1 MYKSKYKKTLKLIKY
16 QLLIFTLIFFAA
28 CNKNPDSPEE
38 QIKGV
43 IASIEQGIEDR
54 SLSQVIKH
62 LDDNYLDHKGRTKQD
77 LKRYLQ
83 LQILRNQNIT
93 ILSKIKSI
101 NITENTASVELSS
114 ASAAKGTD
122 LTIAA
127 NRLKANIRNV
137 SLVLKHNSGAWKVVS
152 ASWNKGL
159 STAL

>member
-1 MYKSKYKKTLKLIKY
+1 MKY

-28 CNKNPDSPEE
+28 CSKNPDSPEE
-38 QIKGV
+38 QIKG
-43 IASIEQGIEDR
+43 
-54 SLSQVIKH
+54 KH

-101 NITENTASVELSS
+101 NVTENTASVELSS

-152 ASWNKGL
+152 ASWNRGL